1 METRKSKITHLLEF
15 KIDGS
20 THEVD
25 KDVEVVFLFDTGI
38 QRAGVLTFDSVASVE
53 KDKSI

>member
-53 KDKSI
+53 KDKSM

>member
-20 THEVD
+20 AHEVD

-53 KDKSI
+53 KAKSM